1 MNVFILFII
10 NYSAILGKKIFILTD
25 NITVLKLL
33 KKAAKK
39 AGSIKIE
46 ICLSYIHKERAWK
59 IFEDQKML

>member
-1 MNVFILFII
+1 MYSFYSLLTIPLFSI
-10 NYSAILGKKIFILTD
+10 KKIFILTD

-46 ICLSYIHKERAWK
+46 ICLGYIHKESAWK